1 MLLGEKS
8 APAAPTAK
16 KEDAYFFLKMNA
28 NSDYVKNN
36 AYLCGMI
43 VREPILRKC
52 LTLMMLLLLCS
63 LPRTL
68 SAMPAQAESAVT
80 HTLGQTQDD
89 MPTWQDLG
97 LEDLIVNANEC
108 PAPVSQSLSGHHAE
122 SNESRPGTLL
132 ARPRPHPVVLP
143 ARANDYYLYF
153 LYRLR
158 L

>member
-1 MLLGEKS
+1 
-8 APAAPTAK
+8 
-16 KEDAYFFLKMNA
+16 MNA

-43 VREPILRKC
+43 VREPISRKC

-63 LPRTL
+63 LPRIL

-143 ARANDYYLYF
+143 ARANDYYVYF